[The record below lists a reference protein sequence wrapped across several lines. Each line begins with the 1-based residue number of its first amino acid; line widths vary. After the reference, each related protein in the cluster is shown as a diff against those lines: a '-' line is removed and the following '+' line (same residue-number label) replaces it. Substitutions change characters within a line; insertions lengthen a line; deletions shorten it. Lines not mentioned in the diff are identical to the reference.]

1 MFHGLKTFNFLFI
14 ERTMWMVWVSLK
26 ETHTHENTHKHTEH
40 KHIHSYIDAH
50 AKQMQFDQQ

>member
-1 MFHGLKTFNFLFI
+1 MGWKHLIFFYRKDNVDGLG
-14 ERTMWMVWVSLK
+14 VWK
-26 ETHTHENTHKHTEH
+26 KHTHENTHKHPEH